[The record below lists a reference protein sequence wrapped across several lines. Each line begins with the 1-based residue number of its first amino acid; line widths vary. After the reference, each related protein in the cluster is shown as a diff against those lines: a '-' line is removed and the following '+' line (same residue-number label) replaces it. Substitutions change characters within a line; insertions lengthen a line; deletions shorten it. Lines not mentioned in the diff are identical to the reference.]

1 MRGHWPQRYVFW
13 NHISAAEIRAR
24 VRPEEWGEY
33 LKFSIIR
40 NPWDQFVSWFFW
52 RRYTNHTHMTI
63 DEALKLWD
71 PAANWNTYS
80 IDGDVAV
87 DVMLRFE
94 TLESDLSRLTERL
107 AIPFDHWLPSAKSDT
122 GRGGRSYH
130 EILEPKHIELIRNVS
145 AREIEIFGY
154 QS

>member
-1 MRGHWPQRYVFW
+1 
-13 NHISAAEIRAR
+13 
-24 VRPEEWGEY
+24 
-33 LKFSIIR
+33 
-40 NPWDQFVSWFFW
+40 
-52 RRYTNHTHMTI
+52 MTI